1 MGLPY
6 DIARCHGNAGASLC
20 EGCRR
25 REPGREYYQLVIP
38 PAIETQG
45 CPNYIPYE
53 SFTSNEIA
61 YGREAMRTGTME
73 QETQQQET
81 TPGDEAE
88 RPTIERLV
96 SYDEHEREMLKVI
109 AERDYWES
117 KATELANDVG
127 ELLGFDVGEH
137 SNANCPVQRAIDGV
151 FEMHSTVKEALAKE

>member
-1 MGLPY
+1 
-6 DIARCHGNAGASLC
+6 
-20 EGCRR
+20 
-25 REPGREYYQLVIP
+25 
-38 PAIETQG
+38 
-45 CPNYIPYE
+45 
-53 SFTSNEIA
+53 
-61 YGREAMRTGTME
+61 ME